1 MTYTEIIKSV
11 IDSNITSYQ
20 IAKAINVPV
29 QTIDRY
35 RNGSL
40 IENMKLGIAEK
51 IVKYWEEL
59 NMTLEERILKSL
71 AEMDEEIRGGLYDV
85 YLESN
90 GNLWF
95 VDSGMAYDGDDK
107 SAKEIGQVEDGE
119 IINLH

>member
-71 AEMDEEIRGGLYDV
+71 AETDEEIRGGLYDV

-119 IINLH
+119 IINLS